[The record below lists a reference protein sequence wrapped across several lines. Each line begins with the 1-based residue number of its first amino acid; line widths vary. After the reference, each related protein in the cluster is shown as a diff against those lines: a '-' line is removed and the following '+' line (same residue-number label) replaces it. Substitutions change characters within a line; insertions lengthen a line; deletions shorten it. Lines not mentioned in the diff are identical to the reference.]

1 MFAIVTVLQSLSTTA
16 APSCAGCDHNS
27 RKVPSAVLL
36 NVTDPSVIAA
46 LQPAL
51 VSAWGRM
58 VPMRI
63 RFMFVRAVVSESARA
78 AFPFSKTWKI
88 YLPQTSWESLSLSF
102 FNSYPQKTCTIWF
115 FHLPSVWFLLISP
128 PSCQLLLQFLWCC
141 SSRCSAAC
149 ADSRKTEFTRLMI
162 YERCAMAPQ
171 RSGSCAF
178 LLTAVCTQ
186 SCIRASGRERNFPD
200 ESLEKHKCSWKKSY
214 ESWMKHYSR
223 SLTAV

>member
-1 MFAIVTVLQSLSTTA
+1 MLAIVTVLQSLSTTA

-36 NVTDPSVIAA
+36 NVRDPSVIAA

-88 YLPQTSWESLSLSF
+88 YLPQTS
-102 FNSYPQKTCTIWF
+102 
-115 FHLPSVWFLLISP
+115 
-128 PSCQLLLQFLWCC
+128 
-141 SSRCSAAC
+141 
-149 ADSRKTEFTRLMI
+149 
-162 YERCAMAPQ
+162 
-171 RSGSCAF
+171 
-178 LLTAVCTQ
+178 
-186 SCIRASGRERNFPD
+186 
-200 ESLEKHKCSWKKSY
+200 
-214 ESWMKHYSR
+214 
-223 SLTAV
+223 